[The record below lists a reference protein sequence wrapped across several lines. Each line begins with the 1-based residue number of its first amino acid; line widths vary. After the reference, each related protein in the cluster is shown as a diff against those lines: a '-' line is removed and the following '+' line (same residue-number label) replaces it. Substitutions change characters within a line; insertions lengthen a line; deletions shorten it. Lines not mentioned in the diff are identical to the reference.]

1 MDLLD
6 TPRLALVTGAVEGGI
21 GFRVAERLA
30 AEGARLALVDINAA
44 AIAATAKK
52 LAEETGLEVR
62 GYAADIAD
70 PQSVTAMA
78 DAVRSEMGS
87 PEILINCAA
96 IVSDK
101 LFLESDFADWTR
113 MTEIC
118 LYGPMNL
125 IRQFAPAMVE
135 QKYGRIICLAS
146 DSARLGQA
154 RLSYYAAAKAGVI
167 ALCKSVAQE
176 LGPSSV
182 TVNVVSPGATNTS
195 LRQAREESLL
205 AQMGPENYAKREQKV
220 LKMYPLR
227 RIGVPDDI
235 ASMIAYVASDRASWV
250 TGQVVSVNGGFA
262 MP

>member
-21 GFRVAERLA
+21 GYRVAQRLA
-30 AEGARLALVDINAA
+30 AEGARLALVDINAD
-44 AIAATAKK
+44 AITETARK
-52 LAEETGLEVR
+52 LAAETGNDVQ
-62 GYAADIAD
+62 GFAADIAD
-70 PQSVTAMA
+70 PVSVEAMA
-78 DAVRSEMGS
+78 KAVSDAMG
-87 PEILINCAA
+87 PVEILINCAA

-101 LFLESDFADWTR
+101 LFLESDFCDWAR
-113 MTEIC
+113 MTQIC

-125 IRQFAPAMVE
+125 IKAFAPAMVE
-135 QKYGRIICLAS
+135 RQYGRIICLAS

-176 LGPSSV
+176 FGPASV

-195 LRQAREESLL
+195 LRQAREASLL
-205 AQMGPENYAKREQKV
+205 AQMGPENYEKRQKKV
-220 LKMYPLR
+220 VKMYPLR
-227 RIGVPDDI
+227 RIGDPDDI
-235 ASMIAYVASDRASWV
+235 ASMVAYIASDRASWV

>member
-1 MDLLD
+1 MKLLD
-6 TPRLALVTGAVEGGI
+6 KERLALVTGAVEGGI
-21 GFRVAERLA
+21 GYRVAERLA
-30 AEGARLALVDINAA
+30 AEGARVALVDINAA
-44 AIAATAKK
+44 AIEASARK
-52 LAEETGLEVR
+52 LAAETGCEVR
-62 GYAADIAD
+62 GFSADIAD
-70 PQSVTAMA
+70 PESVAAMA
-78 DAVRSEMGS
+78 ADVQAAMG
-87 PEILINCAA
+87 PVEILVNCAA

-101 LFLESDFADWTR
+101 LFLESDFADWSR
-113 MTEIC
+113 MTSIC

-125 IRQFAPAMVE
+125 IRTFAPTMTE
-135 QKYGRIICLAS
+135 HGYGRIVCLAS

-195 LRQAREESLL
+195 LRQAREESLRT
-205 AQMGPENYAKREQKV
+205 QMGSDNYAKREQRV
-220 LKMYPLR
+220 LKMYPVR
-227 RIGVPDDI
+227 RIGEPDDI
-235 ASMIAYVASDRASWV
+235 ASMVAYVASDRASWV

>member
-1 MDLLD
+1 MKLLD
-6 TPRLALVTGAVEGGI
+6 APRLALVTGSVEGGI
-21 GFRVAERLA
+21 GFRVAEQLA
-30 AEGARLALVDINAA
+30 AEGARLALVDINGE
-44 AIAATAKK
+44 AIAAAAQTLAAK
-52 LAEETGLEVR
+52 TGADVS
-62 GYAADIAD
+62 GFTADIAD
-70 PQSVTAMA
+70 PASVAA
-78 DAVRSEMGS
+78 LANAVRAAMGNV
-87 PEILINCAA
+87 EILVNCAA

-101 LFLESDFADWTR
+101 LFLESDYADWKR

-125 IRQFAPAMVE
+125 IRNFGPAMVDAG
-135 QKYGRIICLAS
+135 YGRIVCLAS

-167 ALCKSVAQE
+167 ALCKSVAAE

-195 LRQAREESLL
+195 LRQAREASLL
-205 AQMGPENYAKREQKV
+205 AQMGPDNYAKREAKV
-220 LKMYPLR
+220 VRMYPLR

-235 ASMIAYVASDRASWV
+235 ASMVAYVASDRASWV
-250 TGQVVSVNGGFA
+250 TGQVISVNGGFA

>member
-1 MDLLD
+1 MKLLD
-6 TPRLALVTGAVEGGI
+6 KERLALVTGAVEGGI
-21 GFRVAERLA
+21 GYRVAERLA
-30 AEGARLALVDINAA
+30 AEGARLALVDINGE
-44 AIAATAKK
+44 AIAEAARK
-52 LAEETGLEVR
+52 LAAETGCEVR
-62 GYAADIAD
+62 GFSADIAD
-70 PQSVTAMA
+70 PASVAAMA
-78 DAVRSEMGS
+78 ALVQTEMGS
-87 PEILINCAA
+87 VEILVNCAA

-101 LFLESDFADWTR
+101 LFLESDFADWSQ
-113 MTEIC
+113 MTSIC

-125 IRQFAPAMVE
+125 IKNFAPAMRD
-135 QKYGRIICLAS
+135 QGYGRIVCLAS

-195 LRQAREESLL
+195 LRQGREESLRM
-205 AQMGPENYAKREQKV
+205 QMGPDNYAKREQKI

-227 RIGVPDDI
+227 RIGTPDDI

-250 TGQVVSVNGGFA
+250 TGQVVSVNGGFT